1 MSGDD
6 IVSSALDR
14 HTAAASSARELRLGN
29 MQQHGG
35 AANDPV
41 ADLQWRL
48 KVSEDIRRKI
58 LAEYGGGEARL
69 KRGTIR
75 APAMPVRE
83 RPARWPNA
91 PLCSVEVTSR

>member
-48 KVSEDIRRKI
+48 KVSEDIRRKSVRTH
-58 LAEYGGGEARL
+58 LVHVAL
-69 KRGTIR
+69 
-75 APAMPVRE
+75 APA
-83 RPARWPNA
+83 
-91 PLCSVEVTSR
+91 L